1 MRKLALITGAS
12 DGIGAELARVMA
24 GASHD
29 LALVARGADRL
40 AALANEIEST
50 GRPRPLVIACDLSRP
65 EGLDALV
72 TRLASEGARI
82 DILVNNAGFGLHG
95 AANRLERAAQLDMID
110 LNIRALTDLTL
121 RLLPQ
126 IIEARGRILNVAS
139 IAAFLPG
146 PQMAVYYASKA
157 YVLSFSEALSQELK
171 GAGVKVSVLCP
182 GPTSTGFPARAG
194 LDAALFQR
202 MRPASARDVAEA
214 GYAGLMAGQRVIVPG
229 LLNKLSRV
237 LAGVTPRAILL
248 PLVGRLQESRK
259 A

>member
-24 GASHD
+24 GARHD

-40 AALANEIEST
+40 AALADEIEAR
-50 GRPRPLVIACDLSRP
+50 GRPRPLVIAGDLSRP
-65 EGLDALV
+65 DEIDAM
-72 TRLASEGARI
+72 TARLASEGAQVE
-82 DILVNNAGFGLHG
+82 ILVNNAGFGLHG
-95 AANRLERAAQLDMID
+95 AANLLDRTAQLDMID

-182 GPTSTGFPARAG
+182 GPTYTGFPARAG

-229 LLNKLSRV
+229 VVNKLSRM
-237 LAGVTPRAILL
+237 LAGMTPHAILL

>member
-1 MRKLALITGAS
+1 MRKLTLITGAS
-12 DGIGAELARVMA
+12 DGIGAELARIMA
-24 GASHD
+24 AARHD

-40 AALANEIEST
+40 SALADEIEAS
-50 GRPRPLVIACDLSRP
+50 GRPRPLVIACDLTSP
-65 EGLDALV
+65 DEIDALT
-72 TRLASEGARI
+72 TRLASECAQV

-95 AANRLERAAQLDMID
+95 AASVLDRTMQLDMID

-126 IIEARGRILNVAS
+126 IIETRGRILNVAS

-171 GAGVKVSVLCP
+171 GAGVMVSVLCP

-202 MRPASARDVAEA
+202 MRPANARDVAQA

-229 LLNKLSRV
+229 VLNKFSRV